1 MLRLELIQERREE
14 VPSSK
19 LRAPRKLQIP
29 TSKIAGV
36 WSWGVLWSLMLAA
49 WSLPAV
55 AASLPNIIF
64 IVSDDQGWRD
74 IGYHNT
80 AFITPN
86 LDKLA
91 ATGVRLDHHY
101 VFPTCSPT
109 RCAILSGR
117 NPARFGIL
125 TPIAGTSKLTMPSDI
140 PNLASMLKSRG
151 Y

>member
-1 MLRLELIQERREE
+1 MLRLELIQERTGEA
-14 VPSSK
+14 PSSK
-19 LRAPRKLQIP
+19 SQTPGKLQIP
-29 TSKIAGV
+29 SFKIAGA
-36 WSWGVLWSLMLAA
+36 WSYGVLCSLVLAA
-49 WSLPAV
+49 WSFPAV
-55 AASLPNIIF
+55 AASLPNIVF

-125 TPIAGTSKLTMPSDI
+125 APIAGKSKVTMPSDI